1 MSQGPKPVPSGS
13 VESVRPIRGRLLAPA
28 RESELRARLCARDE
42 RALSELV
49 DVATPWLMGLVQG
62 MLRDPDEAEDVV
74 IETFRLAWAG
84 IKPATEDGTPLVP
97 WLARI
102 ARNRAIDRIRADRR
116 RRVRQGVVQRDTDDR
131 TAAVEP
137 DEAATPG
144 WHVHGEVH
152 RALAALPPDQ
162 GTVIRLA
169 YFEGLTH
176 SEIAERLDTPL
187 GTVKTRLRL
196 AVSKLR
202 GTLAALEGWTR

>member
-1 MSQGPKPVPSGS
+1 MSQIPKPTSSDV
-13 VESVRPIRGRLLAPA
+13 VRPIRGRLLAPA
-28 RESELRARLCARDE
+28 REAELRARLCARDE
-42 RALSELV
+42 RALGELV
-49 DVATPWLMGLVQG
+49 DVATPWLLGLVQG

-74 IETFRLAWAG
+74 IETFRLAWAS

-102 ARNRAIDRIRADRR
+102 ARNRAIDRLRADRR
-116 RRVRQGVVQRDTDDR
+116 RRTRQGVVLRDADDR

-137 DEAATPG
+137 NEAATPG

-152 RALAALPPDQ
+152 RALAELPAEQ
-162 GTVIRLA
+162 GQVIRLA

-196 AVSKLR
+196 AVGKLR

>member
-1 MSQGPKPVPSGS
+1 MTPGPKPSADAARP
-13 VESVRPIRGRLLAPA
+13 VRHRLLAPA
-28 RESELRARLCARDE
+28 REAELRARLCARDE

-49 DVATPWLMGLVQG
+49 DVATPWLVGLVQG

-74 IETFRLAWAG
+74 VETFRLAWSS
-84 IKPATEDGTPLVP
+84 IKPAAEDGTPLVP

-102 ARNRAIDRIRADRR
+102 ARNRAIDHLRADRR

-131 TAAVEP
+131 TGAVYP

-152 RALAALPPDQ
+152 RALAALPAEQ

-176 SEIAERLDTPL
+176 SEIADRLDAPL